1 MARILVLRISA
12 IGDVAM
18 TIPVIYS
25 AARSN
30 PGDTFTVVTQAFLKP
45 VFMNRPPN
53 VEVVGINTRGRER
66 KLSGLLRFAAVLSR
80 QRYDRVLDLHDVL
93 RTKIVRFV
101 FRTKGVPVFVID
113 KARKERKKLT
123 RRKHKALEPLRP
135 VTERYRDVFRRA
147 GLAFTVPFTCL
158 FPDGPADV
166 PRPEASV
173 GEKSGKWIGIAPF
186 AKHPGKIYP
195 IEKTEQLVEMLSA
208 DPGYRIFLFGGRGK
222 EEFILEHWARLYPRV
237 TSVVG
242 RFALDTELVLISRLD
257 VLFSMDSANMHFASL
272 VGTPVVSVWGAT
284 HPYAGFYGWRQ
295 DPAHCIQAD
304 LPCRPCSVFGDRPCF
319 RGDWACMQAIAPDA
333 VFEKIEKILHP
344 TRRSQSGSGG

>member
-18 TIPVIYS
+18 TIPAIYS
-25 AARSN
+25 AARAN
-30 PGDTFTVVTQAFLKP
+30 PADTFTVVTQAFLKP

-66 KLSGLLRFAAVLSR
+66 KLGGLLRFAAVLGR
-80 QRYDRVLDLHDVL
+80 QRYDRVIDLHDVL
-93 RTKIVRFV
+93 RTRIIRLF
-101 FRTKGVPVFVID
+101 FRLKGRPAYVID
-113 KARKERKKLT
+113 KARKDRKKLT
-123 RRKHKALEPLRP
+123 RRQGKVLEPLRP

-147 GLAFTVPFTCL
+147 GLECPDTFTHL
-158 FPDGPADV
+158 FEGTPVDFGPL
-166 PRPEASV
+166 REAV
-173 GEKSGKWIGIAPF
+173 GEKKEKWIGLAPF

-195 IEKTEQLVEMLSA
+195 IEKTEQLVEALSA
-208 DPGYRIFLFGGRGK
+208 RGDCRIFLFGGLGK
-222 EEFILEHWARLYPRV
+222 EEIILQHWAHTYPNV

-242 RFALDTELVLISRLD
+242 RFALDTELMLISRLD

-295 DPAHCIQAD
+295 DPALCIQSE
-304 LPCRPCSVFGDRPCF
+304 LPCRPCSVFGDKPCY
-319 RGDWACMQAIAPDA
+319 RGDWACMNAIAPET
-333 VFEKIEKILHP
+333 VLRKIE
-344 TRRSQSGSGG
+344 TVMFYGNRR